1 MPATT
6 GSYQVQVA
14 IKNAPAAN
22 ISANCR
28 VGDWKLMIPGI
39 TVTAASDATLVGLI
53 GECEITASH
62 NPLVQAASLW
72 LDRYKTLTKQGDR
85 ITGASY
91 VDDHAISP
99 GLTILQFK

>member
-39 TVTAASDATLVGLI
+39 TVTAASDATLLGLI

-62 NPLVQAASLW
+62 NPPHSFAS
-72 LDRYKTLTKQGDR
+72 RTTTRSVRG
-85 ITGASY
+85 
-91 VDDHAISP
+91 P